1 MKISN
6 SKSLFIAIII
16 LIIVLSI
23 ATIIKLTGS
32 KSFSLLSNITGKHS
46 GLKNK
51 DLDSVPDE
59 QLVSAVME
67 WMWGKFN
74 QDWSDQ
80 YEVISSLPK
89 PCQDIYSTYT
99 IECEVNN
106 GGFNQC
112 YFNSSKEFTNM
123 AEEGFRAIGAVGFAD
138 IMARA
143 NATYSAIK
151 DDLEKYNDG
160 TLESFS
166 KSYEN
171 NPLNDHDS
179 EFYDMYEKESLEQLY
194 VQYIRANAKYFG
206 D

>member
-6 SKSLFIAIII
+6 AKPLLTAIII
-16 LIIVLSI
+16 LIIMLSI
-23 ATIIKLTGS
+23 AAVIKLTVGQS
-32 KSFSLLSNITGKHS
+32 MSLLSTITGKHS
-46 GLKNK
+46 VLRNK
-51 DLDSVPDE
+51 DLDKVADD
-59 QLVSAVME
+59 QLVTTVMD

-74 QDWSDQ
+74 RDWSDQ

-89 PCQDIYSTYT
+89 ACQDIYSTFT

-112 YFNSSKEFTNM
+112 YYNSSKDFTQM
-123 AEEGFRAIGAVGFAD
+123 AEEGFKAIKAAGFAD
-138 IMARA
+138 IMSRA
-143 NATYSAIK
+143 NSTYAEIK
-151 DDLEKYNDG
+151 DDLEKQDDG

-171 NPLNDHDS
+171 NPLNELDT
-179 EFYDMYEKESLEQLY
+179 EFYAMYEKESLEQLY
-194 VQYIRANAKYFG
+194 IDYIRANVQYFG

>member
-1 MKISN
+1 MKTSN
-6 SKSLFIAIII
+6 LKPLLIIIII
-16 LIIVLSI
+16 LIIILSI
-23 ATIIKLTGS
+23 AVVIKLTVG
-32 KSFSLLSNITGKHS
+32 KSNSLLSAITGKHS
-46 GLKNK
+46 GLLRK

-59 QLVSAVME
+59 QLITTVMD

-74 QDWSDQ
+74 PEWSNQ

-89 PCQDIYSTYT
+89 ACQDIYSTFT
-99 IECEVNN
+99 IESEVNN

-112 YFNSSKEFTNM
+112 YYNSSKEFTRM
-123 AEEGFRAIGAVGFAD
+123 AEEGFKSIGAEGYAD

-143 NATYSAIK
+143 NSTYSEIK
-151 DDLEKYNDG
+151 DDLDKQNDG

-171 NPLNDHDS
+171 NPLNELDTQ
-179 EFYDMYEKESLEQLY
+179 FIAMYEKESLEQLY
-194 VQYIRANAKYFG
+194 IDYIRANAGYFG

>member
-6 SKSLFIAIII
+6 LKPLLTVIII
-16 LIIVLSI
+16 LIIILSI
-23 ATIIKLTGS
+23 AVVIKLTGS
-32 KSFSLLSNITGKHS
+32 KSYSLLSAITGKHS
-46 GLKNK
+46 GLQRK
-51 DLDSVPDE
+51 DLDSVPDD
-59 QLVSAVME
+59 QLITTVMD

-74 QDWSDQ
+74 PEWSDQ

-89 PCQDIYSTYT
+89 ACQDIYSTFT

-112 YFNSSKEFTNM
+112 YYNSSKEFTLM
-123 AEEGFRAIGAVGFAD
+123 AEEGFKAIGAEGFAD

-143 NATYSAIK
+143 NSTYSEIK
-151 DDLEKYNDG
+151 DDLEKQNDG

-171 NPLNDHDS
+171 NPLNGLDTQ
-179 EFYDMYEKESLEQLY
+179 FNAMYEKESLEQLY
-194 VQYIRANAKYFG
+194 IDYIRANAGYFG

>member
-6 SKSLFIAIII
+6 MKPLLAAIII
-16 LIIVLSI
+16 LIIILSI
-23 ATIIKLTGS
+23 AVVIKLTGS
-32 KSFSLLSNITGKHS
+32 NSYSLLSAITGKHS
-46 GLKNK
+46 GLQRK
-51 DLDSVPDE
+51 DLDSVPDD
-59 QLVSAVME
+59 QLITTVMD

-74 QDWSDQ
+74 PEWSDQ

-89 PCQDIYSTYT
+89 ACQDIYSTFT

-112 YFNSSKEFTNM
+112 YYNSSKEFTLM
-123 AEEGFRAIGAVGFAD
+123 AEEGFKAIGAEGFAD

-143 NATYSAIK
+143 NSTYSEIK
-151 DDLEKYNDG
+151 DDLEKQNDG

-171 NPLNDHDS
+171 NPLNELDTQ
-179 EFYDMYEKESLEQLY
+179 FYAMYEKESLEQLY
-194 VQYIRANAKYFG
+194 IDYIRDNAGYFG